1 MPPEF
6 RVQRDALAQNRTVLT
21 VTGELDVASARGFK
35 EVLLDV
41 VDGGTDGVVVDLA
54 DTTFIDSSG
63 LAVLL
68 TAVKRLRPRTGR
80 LVLVTTNPS
89 IGHSLEII
97 GLSDVL
103 PIYPSRDAAVSA
115 LDGAGG

>member
-6 RVQRDALAQNRTVLT
+6 RVERDALAQNRTVLT

-54 DTTFIDSSG
+54 ETTFIDRKIG
-63 LAVLL
+63 KQQRRYWVVAVDALGQEGQPSAP
-68 TAVKRLRPRTGR
+68 TWHYRLFRSYYEPFVGEW
-80 LVLVTTNPS
+80 
-89 IGHSLEII
+89 HQ
-97 GLSDVL
+97 
-103 PIYPSRDAAVSA
+103 
-115 LDGAGG
+115 